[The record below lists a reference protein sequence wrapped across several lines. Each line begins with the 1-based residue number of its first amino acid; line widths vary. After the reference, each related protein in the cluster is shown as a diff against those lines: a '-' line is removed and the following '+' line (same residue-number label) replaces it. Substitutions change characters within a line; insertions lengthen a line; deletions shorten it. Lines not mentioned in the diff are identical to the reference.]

1 MAEAACGRT
10 LNPLRRVVLLTQTSR
25 HTRREFVSSVVALV
39 SCGRER
45 GPSKSGRPS
54 YIFSARVAA

>member
-10 LNPLRRVVLLTQTSR
+10 LTQTSR